1 MVEASEDPAV
11 AGSTTEGGEAS
22 SAVEGLG
29 EGGAAAASRLAS
41 HESQQGAGGEGSS
54 GQVSAAAASRRASF
68 ESQQGE
74 GGQGASGD
82 GSHRGSRRSEGAA
95 SASASASQPC
105 LAIPEDHA
113 AAAEAPEAAAST
125 SEPRNKKMGKSDSCP
140 GPGDYM
146 WNDEVNLRKKP
157 VWSMTSPDRKN
168 LDLMLT
174 TWTPAST
181 STQPRAPDPGEYSL
195 EGIGRHGKFSP
206 PKWSWKKKHDVPQQP
221 ASLGLKLELPSH
233 CGGKHPASHS
243 NAVWTLHGAD
253 RKYLPAETPTWTPMP
268 PTEFKPGPG
277 TYDLGRT
284 PKWKASSRKGT
295 FGGRQANLHPD
306 EKAWVPKTRGAAM
319 IPGGEAIRLN
329 PPMASPKLRPMFT
342 PHMLLTQ
349 SRVS

>member
-1 MVEASEDPAV
+1 
-11 AGSTTEGGEAS
+11 
-22 SAVEGLG
+22 
-29 EGGAAAASRLAS
+29 
-41 HESQQGAGGEGSS
+41 
-54 GQVSAAAASRRASF
+54 
-68 ESQQGE
+68 
-74 GGQGASGD
+74 
-82 GSHRGSRRSEGAA
+82 
-95 SASASASQPC
+95 
-105 LAIPEDHA
+105 
-113 AAAEAPEAAAST
+113 
-125 SEPRNKKMGKSDSCP
+125 
-140 GPGDYM
+140 M